1 MNVHRIALIKLIF
14 YFKNKFKPKEYRKM
28 QSGVIRPLASMLPRK
43 LFNQE
48 HEAFRDTVRKFYE
61 KEVAPHTE
69 KFESQRHVD
78 RHLWNQA
85 GELGL
90 LCCTMPEEYGGSGVD
105 RLYSM
110 ILIEEQAYAMD
121 SATGF
126 SLHSDIVANYI
137 LNFGNE
143 NQKLY
148 WLPRM
153 ATGEC
158 VTAIAMT
165 EPGTGSDLQAV
176 RTTAELDGDE
186 YIINGSKIF
195 ITNGFLC
202 DMVIVVC
209 KTGDSEKG
217 SANLSLIMVEADRV
231 GFSKG
236 KPLNKVGMKG
246 QDTCELFFQDVR
258 VPKTNLLGV
267 EGMGF
272 IMLMKELAWERMLV
286 AIISQS
292 GAEAAFAHTVA
303 YTKERKAFGKSISH
317 FQNTRF
323 KLAELRTEIDFC
335 RAYLDRCMELQLDQ
349 QLSIEAA
356 AAAKYKISDMYS
368 KVVDECLQLHGGYG
382 YMLEYPI
389 ARAYLDNR
397 ANRIYAGTNE
407 IMKELIS
414 RGL

>member
-1 MNVHRIALIKLIF
+1 
-14 YFKNKFKPKEYRKM
+14 M
-28 QSGVIRPLASMLPRK
+28 QSGAIRPLDPMLPRQQ
-43 LFNQE
+43 FTAE
-48 HEAFRDTVRKFYE
+48 HEAFRETVRKFYTQ
-61 KEVAPHTE
+61 EVIPNTE
-69 KFESQRHVD
+69 KYEQQQHVD
-78 RHLWNQA
+78 RDLWNKA
-85 GELGL
+85 GALGL
-90 LCCTMPEEYGGSGVD
+90 LCATMPETYGGSGVD

-137 LNFGNE
+137 LNFGNAE
-143 NQKLY
+143 QKQY
-148 WLPRM
+148 WLPKM
-153 ATGEC
+153 ATGDT

-176 RTTAELDGDE
+176 KTTAVLDGDE
-186 YIINGSKIF
+186 YVINGSKIF
-195 ITNGFLC
+195 ITNGYLC
-202 DMVIVVC
+202 DMAIVVC
-209 KTGDSEKG
+209 KTGHSDKG
-217 SANLSLIMVEADRV
+217 SANLSLIMVEADRA

-236 KPLNKVGMKG
+236 KPLHKIGMKG
-246 QDTCELFFQDVR
+246 QDTCELFFDDIR
-258 VPKTNLLGV
+258 VPKCNLLGA

-272 IMLMKELAWERMLV
+272 MMLMKELAWERMLV
-286 AIISQS
+286 AIICQA
-292 GAEAAFAHTVA
+292 GAEAAFAHTVQ
-303 YTKERKAFGKSISH
+303 YTKQRNAFGKPVAS

-335 RAYLDRCMELQLDQ
+335 RTYLDRCMQQ
-349 QLSIEAA
+349 QLQGQLGVDAA
-356 AAAKYKISDMYS
+356 AAAKYKISEMYS

-389 ARAYLDNR
+389 ARAYVDHR

-414 RGL
+414 RTL

>member
-1 MNVHRIALIKLIF
+1 
-14 YFKNKFKPKEYRKM
+14 M
-28 QSGVIRPLASMLPRK
+28 QSGAIRPLHNMLPRN
-43 LFNQE
+43 LFNAE
-48 HEAFRDTVRKFYE
+48 HEAFRETVRKFYA
-61 KEVAPHTE
+61 KEVVPNIE
-69 KFESQRHVD
+69 KYEQQQHVD
-78 RHLWNQA
+78 RELWNKA
-85 GELGL
+85 GAMGL
-90 LCCTMPEEYGGSGVD
+90 LCATMPEAYGGSGVD

-121 SATGF
+121 SSTGF

-137 LNFGNE
+137 NNFGSE
-143 NQKLY
+143 AQKHY
-148 WLPRM
+148 WLTRM
-153 ATGEC
+153 ASGET

-176 RTTAELDGDE
+176 RTTAVLDGDD

-195 ITNGFLC
+195 ITNGYLC
-202 DMVIVVC
+202 DMAIVVC

-217 SANLSLIMVEADRV
+217 SANLSLIIVEANRA

-236 KPLNKVGMKG
+236 KPLNKIGMKG
-246 QDTCELFFQDVR
+246 QDTCELFFDHVR
-258 VPKTNLLGV
+258 VPKENLLGM

-272 IMLMKELAWERMLV
+272 MMLMKELAWERMLV
-286 AIISQS
+286 AIICQA
-292 GAEAAFAHTVA
+292 GAEAALAHTVQ
-303 YTKERKAFGKSISH
+303 YTKERKAFGKAISS

-335 RAYLDRCMELQLDQ
+335 RAYLDRCMQLQLEENLGID
-349 QLSIEAA
+349 AA
-356 AAAKYKISDMYS
+356 AAAKYKISEMFS

-414 RGL
+414 RSL

>member
-1 MNVHRIALIKLIF
+1 
-14 YFKNKFKPKEYRKM
+14 M
-28 QSGVIRPLASMLPRK
+28 QSGAIRPLNNMLTRN
-43 LFNQE
+43 LFNAE
-48 HEAFRDTVRKFYE
+48 HEAFRETVRKFYA
-61 KEVAPHTE
+61 KEVVPNIE
-69 KFESQRHVD
+69 KYEQQQHVD
-78 RHLWNQA
+78 RELWNKA
-85 GELGL
+85 GAMGL
-90 LCCTMPEEYGGSGVD
+90 LCATMPEAYGGSGVD

-121 SATGF
+121 SSTGF

-137 LNFGNE
+137 NNFGSE
-143 NQKLY
+143 AQKHY
-148 WLPRM
+148 WLTRM
-153 ATGEC
+153 ASGET

-176 RTTAELDGDE
+176 RTTAVLDGDD

-195 ITNGFLC
+195 ITNGYLC
-202 DMVIVVC
+202 DMAIVVC

-217 SANLSLIMVEADRV
+217 SANLSLIIVEANRA

-236 KPLNKVGMKG
+236 KPLNKIGMKG
-246 QDTCELFFQDVR
+246 QDTCELFFDHVR
-258 VPKTNLLGV
+258 VPKENLLGM

-272 IMLMKELAWERMLV
+272 MMLMKELAWERMLV
-286 AIISQS
+286 AIICQA
-292 GAEAAFAHTVA
+292 GAEAALAHTVQ
-303 YTKERKAFGKSISH
+303 YTKERKAFGKAISS

-335 RAYLDRCMELQLDQ
+335 RAYLDCCMHLQLEESLGID
-349 QLSIEAA
+349 AA
-356 AAAKYKISDMYS
+356 AAAKYKISEMFS

-414 RGL
+414 RSL

>member
-1 MNVHRIALIKLIF
+1 
-14 YFKNKFKPKEYRKM
+14 M
-28 QSGVIRPLASMLPRK
+28 QSGAIRPLNNMLPRN
-43 LFNQE
+43 LFNAE
-48 HEAFRDTVRKFYE
+48 HEAFRETVRRFYA
-61 KEVAPHTE
+61 KEVVPNIE
-69 KFESQRHVD
+69 KYEQQQHVD
-78 RHLWNQA
+78 RELWNKA
-85 GELGL
+85 GTMGL
-90 LCCTMPEEYGGSGVD
+90 LCATMPEAYGGSGVD

-121 SATGF
+121 SSTGF

-137 LNFGNE
+137 NNFGNE
-143 NQKLY
+143 AQKHY
-148 WLPRM
+148 WLTRM
-153 ATGEC
+153 ASGET

-176 RTTAELDGDE
+176 RTTAVLDGDD

-195 ITNGFLC
+195 ITNGYLC
-202 DMVIVVC
+202 DMAIVVC

-217 SANLSLIMVEADRV
+217 SANLSLIIVETDRA

-236 KPLNKVGMKG
+236 KPLNKIGMKG
-246 QDTCELFFQDVR
+246 QDTCELFFDHVR
-258 VPKTNLLGV
+258 VPKENLLGM

-272 IMLMKELAWERMLV
+272 MMLMKELAWERMLV
-286 AIISQS
+286 AIICQA
-292 GAEAAFAHTVA
+292 GAEAALAHTVQ
-303 YTKERKAFGKSISH
+303 YTKERKAFGKTVSS

-335 RAYLDRCMELQLDQ
+335 RAYLDRCMQLQLEESLGID
-349 QLSIEAA
+349 AA
-356 AAAKYKISDMYS
+356 AAAKYKISEMFS

-414 RGL
+414 RSL

>member
-1 MNVHRIALIKLIF
+1 
-14 YFKNKFKPKEYRKM
+14 M
-28 QSGVIRPLASMLPRK
+28 QSGAIRPLNNMLPRN
-43 LFNQE
+43 LFNAE
-48 HEAFRDTVRKFYE
+48 HEAFRETVRKFYA
-61 KEVAPHTE
+61 KEVVPNIE
-69 KFESQRHVD
+69 KYEQQQHVD
-78 RHLWNQA
+78 RELWNKA
-85 GELGL
+85 GAMGL
-90 LCCTMPEEYGGSGVD
+90 LCATMPEAYGGSGVD

-121 SATGF
+121 SSTGF

-137 LNFGNE
+137 NNFGNE
-143 NQKLY
+143 AQKHY
-148 WLPRM
+148 WLTRM
-153 ATGEC
+153 ASGET

-176 RTTAELDGDE
+176 RTTAVLDGDD

-195 ITNGFLC
+195 ITNGYLC
-202 DMVIVVC
+202 DMAVVVC
-209 KTGDSEKG
+209 KTGDTDKG
-217 SANLSLIMVEADRV
+217 SANLSLIIVEADRV

-236 KPLNKVGMKG
+236 KPLNKIGMKG
-246 QDTCELFFQDVR
+246 QDTCELFFDHVR
-258 VPKTNLLGV
+258 VPKENLLGM

-272 IMLMKELAWERMLV
+272 MMLMKELAWERMLV
-286 AIISQS
+286 AIICQA
-292 GAEAAFAHTVA
+292 GAEAALAHTVQ
-303 YTKERKAFGKSISH
+303 YTKERKAFGKTVSS
-317 FQNTRF
+317 FQNTRV

-335 RAYLDRCMELQLDQ
+335 RAYLDRCMQLQLEESLGID
-349 QLSIEAA
+349 AA
-356 AAAKYKISDMYS
+356 AAAKYKISEMFS

-414 RGL
+414 RSL

>member
-1 MNVHRIALIKLIF
+1 
-14 YFKNKFKPKEYRKM
+14 M
-28 QSGVIRPLASMLPRK
+28 QSGAIRPLNNMLPRT
-43 LFNQE
+43 LFNTE
-48 HEAFRDTVRKFYE
+48 HEAFRETVRKFYA
-61 KEVAPHTE
+61 KEVVPNIE
-69 KFESQRHVD
+69 KYEQQQHVD
-78 RHLWNQA
+78 RELWNKA
-85 GELGL
+85 GAMGL
-90 LCCTMPEEYGGSGVD
+90 LCATMPEAYGGSGVD

-121 SATGF
+121 SSTGF

-137 LNFGNE
+137 NNFGSE
-143 NQKLY
+143 AQKHY
-148 WLPRM
+148 WLTRM
-153 ATGEC
+153 ASGET

-176 RTTAELDGDE
+176 RTTAVLDGDD

-195 ITNGFLC
+195 ITNGYLC
-202 DMVIVVC
+202 DMAIVVC

-217 SANLSLIMVEADRV
+217 SANLSLIIVETDRA

-236 KPLNKVGMKG
+236 KPLNKIGMKG
-246 QDTCELFFQDVR
+246 QDTCELFFDHVR
-258 VPKTNLLGV
+258 VPKENLLGM

-272 IMLMKELAWERMLV
+272 MMLMKELAWERMLV
-286 AIISQS
+286 AIICQA
-292 GAEAAFAHTVA
+292 GAEAALAHTVQ
-303 YTKERKAFGKSISH
+303 YTKERKAFGKTVSS

-335 RAYLDRCMELQLDQ
+335 RAYLDRCMQLQLEESLGID
-349 QLSIEAA
+349 AA
-356 AAAKYKISDMYS
+356 AAAKYKISEMFS

-414 RGL
+414 RSL

>member
-1 MNVHRIALIKLIF
+1 
-14 YFKNKFKPKEYRKM
+14 M
-28 QSGVIRPLASMLPRK
+28 QSGAIRPLNNMLTRN
-43 LFNQE
+43 LFNAE
-48 HEAFRDTVRKFYE
+48 HEAFRETVRKFYA
-61 KEVAPHTE
+61 KEVVPNIE
-69 KFESQRHVD
+69 KYEQQQHVD
-78 RHLWNQA
+78 RELWNKA
-85 GELGL
+85 GAMGL
-90 LCCTMPEEYGGSGVD
+90 LCATMPEAYGGSGVD

-121 SATGF
+121 SSTGF

-137 LNFGNE
+137 NNFGSE
-143 NQKLY
+143 AQKHY
-148 WLPRM
+148 WLTRM
-153 ATGEC
+153 ASGET

-176 RTTAELDGDE
+176 RTTAVLDGDD

-195 ITNGFLC
+195 ITNGYLC
-202 DMVIVVC
+202 DMAIVVC

-217 SANLSLIMVEADRV
+217 SANLSLVIVEADRA

-236 KPLNKVGMKG
+236 KPLNKIGMKG
-246 QDTCELFFQDVR
+246 QDTCELFFDHVR
-258 VPKTNLLGV
+258 VPKENLLGM

-272 IMLMKELAWERMLV
+272 MMLMKELAWERMLV
-286 AIISQS
+286 AIICQA
-292 GAEAAFAHTVA
+292 GAEAALAHTVQ
-303 YTKERKAFGKSISH
+303 YTKERKAFGKTISS

-335 RAYLDRCMELQLDQ
+335 RAYLDRCMQLQLEESLGID
-349 QLSIEAA
+349 AA
-356 AAAKYKISDMYS
+356 AAAKYKISEMFS
-368 KVVDECLQLHGGYG
+368 KVIDECLQLHGGYG

-414 RGL
+414 RSL